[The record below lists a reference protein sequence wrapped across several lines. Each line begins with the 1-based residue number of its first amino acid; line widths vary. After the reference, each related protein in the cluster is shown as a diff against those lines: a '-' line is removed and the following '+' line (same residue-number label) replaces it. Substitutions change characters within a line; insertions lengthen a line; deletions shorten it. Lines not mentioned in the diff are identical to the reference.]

1 MFKSLRILTHKYN
14 YQESLT
20 NQLRFKVI
28 KSKRDSK
35 KSKKDSNIKIKKIY
49 SELYRQYKELNIISL
64 RKRSLIKM
72 IYSSREEIERK
83 IDWRD
88 SRSMGVYS
96 KEPKD
101 NNQNDYNGLMKQYFY
116 NKL

>member
-1 MFKSLRILTHKYN
+1 
-14 YQESLT
+14 
-20 NQLRFKVI
+20 
-28 KSKRDSK
+28 
-35 KSKKDSNIKIKKIY
+35 
-49 SELYRQYKELNIISL
+49 
-64 RKRSLIKM
+64 M